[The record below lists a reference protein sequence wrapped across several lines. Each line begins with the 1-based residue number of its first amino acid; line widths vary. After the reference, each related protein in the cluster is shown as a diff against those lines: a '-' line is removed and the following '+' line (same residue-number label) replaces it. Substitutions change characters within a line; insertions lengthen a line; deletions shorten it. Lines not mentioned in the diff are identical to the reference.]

1 MPAQAPPCYRRRVV
15 RAGLGIG
22 AVLTAVALAA
32 AAQADA
38 LSALPGTLIYL
49 EGQWISALLFAG
61 LLCLGVSLQV
71 LGAYRASP
79 KGLRCALLGAALVVG
94 AGLFD
99 RDPVLVVGQVV
110 LVAALWPAA
119 TKKIGQPVKCGQ
131 PQKCGQPGQCGTS
144 APGEAQRNHKPR

>member
-1 MPAQAPPCYRRRVV
+1 MPAQAPPGYRRRVV

-49 EGQWISALLFAG
+49 AGQWISALMFAG
-61 LLCLGVSLQV
+61 LLCLGVALQV
-71 LGAYRASP
+71 LGVYRASP
-79 KGLRCALLGAALVVG
+79 QGLRCALLGAALVVG

-99 RDPVLVVGQVV
+99 RDPE
-110 LVAALWPAA
+110 
-119 TKKIGQPVKCGQ
+119 IGRASCRERV
-131 PQKCGQPGQCGTS
+131 
-144 APGEAQRNHKPR
+144 

>member
-1 MPAQAPPCYRRRVV
+1 MTV
-15 RAGLGIG
+15 
-22 AVLTAVALAA
+22 VALAA

-38 LSALPGTLIYL
+38 LSALPGTFIYL
-49 EGQWISALLFAG
+49 EGQWISALIFAG
-61 LLCLGVSLQV
+61 LLCLGVVLQV
-71 LGAYRASP
+71 LGIYRASLR
-79 KGLRCALLGAALVVG
+79 GLRCALLGAALVVG

-144 APGEAQRNHKPR
+144 GPGEAQRNRKPR

>member
-1 MPAQAPPCYRRRVV
+1 M
-15 RAGLGIG
+15 
-22 AVLTAVALAA
+22 
-32 AAQADA
+32 
-38 LSALPGTLIYL
+38 
-49 EGQWISALLFAG
+49 
-61 LLCLGVSLQV
+61 SLQV

-144 APGEAQRNHKPR
+144 GPGEAQRNHKPR